1 MFANYLI
8 GLREGLEASL
18 VVSILMA
25 YLVKV
30 DRRDRL
36 VPLAGGVAAA
46 VLLSVSFGALLT
58 YTSADILQTS
68 QQRETFGGTL
78 SIISVGFVTW
88 MVFWMRRTART
99 MRSEL
104 SGSLSAALE
113 VGVLAVAF
121 TAFIA
126 VAREGLETALFF
138 WSAVQAAGSTVSP
151 VIGFTLGVA
160 TAVVIAWL
168 LYRRSVSLNLARFFT
183 WTGAG
188 LVVVAAGVLA
198 YGFHDLQEGG
208 VLGGLNT
215 LAFDISAQVP
225 PSSWYG
231 TLLKGTINLSPQTTV
246 LQAVVWSV
254 YIVPVMYLFLRGAR
268 TPRPTPQAMAAAASL
283 LILVVFIGCG
293 GSTAATSENSSDVH
307 VTASDDACETT
318 HTSVGSGTRTFSV
331 KNTGSQVTEVY
342 VYASGDRIMGEVEN
356 VGPALSRDLVVQL
369 PPGKYEVACKP
380 GMVGSG
386 IRRPLTVT
394 GNAVAQPADA
404 QLRAA
409 VANYRRYVQSET
421 KTLLTLTIPFA
432 DAIKQGDIEL
442 AKQRYAL
449 ARVHYE
455 RIEPIAESFPELDT
469 AIDIREDGV
478 EPGAD
483 WTGFH
488 RLERDLWKTGDISQD
503 GPLADQLVSD
513 VRRLVTTVG
522 KVEITPDQLGN
533 GARSLMD
540 EVAKG
545 KVTGEEERYSHTD
558 LVDFQGN
565 LDGAKTAYA
574 ELRPMLVERDPALA
588 RTLDTRFKTLQDL
601 LSTHADGDSFK
612 PYTDLTKP
620 EVRALADRVDAVA
633 EPLSRVTAIVLR

>member
-1 MFANYLI
+1 VFANFLI

-18 VVSILMA
+18 VVSILVA

-36 VPLAGGVAAA
+36 VPVAGGVGAAIA
-46 VLLSVSFGALLT
+46 LSVAFGALLT
-58 YTSADILQTS
+58 YTSADVLQTG

-88 MVFWMRRTART
+88 MIFWMRRTARN

-104 SGSLSAALE
+104 SGSMGAALE
-113 VGVLAVAF
+113 LGVIAVAA

-138 WSAVQAAGSTVSP
+138 WSAVQAAGSTLSP
-151 VIGFTLGVA
+151 VLGFSLGVA
-160 TAVVIAWL
+160 TSVVIAWL

-183 WTGAG
+183 WTGVG
-188 LVVVAAGVLA
+188 LVIVAAGVLA
-198 YGFHDLQEGG
+198 YGVHDLQEGG
-208 VLGGLNT
+208 VLGGLSN

-231 TLLKGTINLSPQTTV
+231 TVLKGTINLSPQTTV
-246 LQAVVWSV
+246 LQAIVWTA
-254 YIVPVMYLFLRGAR
+254 YIVPVMYLFLRGSGASRLPAR
-268 TPRPTPQAMAAAASL
+268 GATAAAATL
-283 LILVVFIGCG
+283 LLLVVAGCG
-293 GSTAATSENSSDVH
+293 GAGDKVGVGDVG
-307 VTASDDACETT
+307 VTAGDSSCATT
-318 HTSVGSGTRTFSV
+318 HTKVGAGTRTFKV

-342 VYASGDRIMGEVEN
+342 VYGGGDRIMGEVEN
-356 VGPALSRDLVVQL
+356 IGPALSRDLIVQL

-380 GMVGSG
+380 GMVGDG
-386 IRRPLTVT
+386 IRQPLSVS
-394 GNAVAQPADA
+394 GKSAAQPVSA
-404 QLRAA
+404 QLRDA
-409 VANYRRYVQSET
+409 VAGYRRYVRNET
-421 KTLLTLTIPFA
+421 RTLLQLTIPFA
-432 DAIKQGDIEL
+432 QAVRDGDIPL
-442 AKQRYAL
+442 AKRRYAV

-455 RIEPIAESFPELDT
+455 RIEPIAESFAALDT
-469 AIDIREDGV
+469 AIDIRADGV
-478 EPGAD
+478 DPGAP

-488 RLERDLWKTGDISQD
+488 RLERDLWQRGDISKD
-503 GPLADQLVSD
+503 GPLADLLVRD
-513 VRRLVTTVG
+513 VRRLGATVA
-522 KVEITPDQLGN
+522 KVKITPDQLGN

-574 ELRPMLVERDPALA
+574 ELRPIVVARDAALA
-588 RTLDTRFKTLQDL
+588 RTLDARFDTLQTL
-601 LSTHADGDSFK
+601 LSTHARGSGFK
-612 PYTDLTKP
+612 PYTSLTKA

-633 EPLSRVTAIVLR
+633 EPLSRVTAVVLR